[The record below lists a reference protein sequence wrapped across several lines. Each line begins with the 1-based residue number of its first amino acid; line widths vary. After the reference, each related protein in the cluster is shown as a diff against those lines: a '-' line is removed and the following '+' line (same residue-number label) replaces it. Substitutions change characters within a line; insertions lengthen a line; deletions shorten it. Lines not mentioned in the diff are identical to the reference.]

1 MLFALLQLSVA
12 AQQETL
18 KGGELYASN
27 FLVNNT
33 TRDFLYYMPKNY
45 NDDTVFPLLILLHD
59 ENENAKTAYKNYGV
73 FLQAK
78 ADSFNCI
85 LVFAD
90 ARQGRWQTAAKTAA
104 AEKDSANDIGFLV
117 ILADYFVQRYH
128 ANAANIY
135 MLGAGNGGE
144 MAVRFSCIVPSKVN
158 AVAPFTR
165 QAANPNCNHQS
176 KVAYMNTTPF
186 ITEQKKLSTAALNAA
201 WNFFM
206 EHLAK

>member
-1 MLFALLQLSVA
+1 MLLQLTAA

-33 TRDFLYYMPKNY
+33 TRDFLYYMPKSY
-45 NDDTVFPLLILLHD
+45 NRDTVFPLLILLHD
-59 ENENAKTAYKNYGV
+59 ENENAKTAYKNYGD

-85 LVFAD
+85 LVFPD
-90 ARQGRWQTAAKTAA
+90 ALQGRWQSDAKTAA
-104 AEKDSANDIGFLV
+104 AEKDSANDVGFLI
-117 ILADYFVQRYH
+117 ILTDYFVQRYY
-128 ANAANIY
+128 ADRANIFIS
-135 MLGAGNGGE
+135 GAGNGGE
-144 MAVRFSCIVPSKVN
+144 MAVRFSCIAPSKVN
-158 AVAPFTR
+158 A
-165 QAANPNCNHQS
+165 AASFSKETANTNCNQQS

-186 ITEQKKLSTAALNAA
+186 ITEQRKLTTAALNAA

-206 EHLAK
+206 KHLVK